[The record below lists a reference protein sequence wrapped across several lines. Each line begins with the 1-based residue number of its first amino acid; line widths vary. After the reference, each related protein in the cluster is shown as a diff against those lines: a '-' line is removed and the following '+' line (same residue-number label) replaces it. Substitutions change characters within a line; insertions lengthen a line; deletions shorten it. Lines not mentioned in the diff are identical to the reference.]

1 MNVLER
7 ALRIIPTQQVTYK
20 KFKGVTVND
29 IGNQVNTY
37 YQQVTVEGSIQPTD
51 QDTLYKLGI
60 ANTGDIYTVY
70 LRGNAVSIA
79 KIQSND
85 VFVGS
90 DGSEYNIFRADIWYN
105 YPDQDWNRILVKRAK
120 NYGNNDNQLS

>member
-1 MNVLER
+1 MMNVLAR
-7 ALRIIPTQQVTYK
+7 ALKIIPKQQVTYK
-20 KFKGVTVND
+20 KFKGVTVNA

-37 YQQVTVEGSIQPTD
+37 EQPITVDGSIQPTD

-60 ANTGDIYTVY
+60 ANTGDIYTVF

-85 VFVGS
+85 IIIGA
-90 DGSEYNIFRADIWYN
+90 DGAVYNIFRADIWVE

-120 NYGNNDNQLS
+120 NYGN

>member
-1 MNVLER
+1 MINVLKH
-7 ALRIIPTQQVTYK
+7 ALKIIPRQKVTYK
-20 KFKGVTVND
+20 KFKGVTING
-29 IGNQVNTY
+29 IGNQVNAY
-37 YQQVTVEGSIQPTD
+37 YNAVTVDGSIQPTD

-60 ANTGDIYTVY
+60 ANTGDIYTVF

-85 VFVGS
+85 IIVGS
-90 DGSEYNIFRADIWYN
+90 DGQVYNIFRSDIWVD

-120 NYGNNDNQLS
+120 KYGN

>member
-1 MNVLER
+1 MINVLKR
-7 ALRIIPTQQVTYK
+7 ALRIIPKQQVTYK
-20 KFKGVTVND
+20 KFKSVTVNT

-37 YQQVTVEGSIQPTD
+37 EQPITVEGSIQPTD

-60 ANTGDIYTVY
+60 ANTGDIYTVF

-79 KIQSND
+79 QIQSND
-85 VFVGS
+85 LIIGANGQV
-90 DGSEYNIFRADIWYN
+90 YNIFKADIWED

-120 NYGNNDNQLS
+120 NYGN